1 MPQQDDEKKKLKE
14 KLRRVEAVI
23 MDVDGTMTDGAMY
36 FGPNGEV
43 MKRFSVRDGMGITLL
58 QRAGIRTAIV
68 TSENSPIVISRAAKL
83 KIERVVLGSRNKK
96 RAVIELAEQLGTILE
111 NIAYIGDDVNDADPM
126 RLCGV
131 SACPANAATAILD
144 TADFIC
150 TSEGGNGAVR
160 EFAEAILIA
169 QDRPVT
175 LPESW

>member
-1 MPQQDDEKKKLKE
+1 MPLQDDEKKNLHD
-14 KLRRVEAVI
+14 KLRHIEAVV

-36 FGPNGEV
+36 FGANGEV

-96 RAVIELAEQLGTILE
+96 RAIIELSEQLGTILG

-131 SACPANAATAILD
+131 SACPSDAVATIRD
-144 TADFIC
+144 IADFIC
-150 TSEGGNGAVR
+150 TSEGGKGAVR

-169 QDRPVT
+169 QGKSIT